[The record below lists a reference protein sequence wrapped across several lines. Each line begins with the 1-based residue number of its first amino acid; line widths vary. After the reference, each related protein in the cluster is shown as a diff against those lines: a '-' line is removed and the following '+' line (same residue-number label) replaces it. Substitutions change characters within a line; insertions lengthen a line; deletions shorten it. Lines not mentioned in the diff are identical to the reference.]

1 MNVACV
7 LGRLTDNPKITNYS
21 GNDGQQGTI
30 ARYTLAVDRP
40 GRRDQNGQNVDFIN
54 CVVFGKG
61 AEFAQKYLAKG
72 RKIAVSGRIQTGSY
86 TNKDGHKVYT
96 TDILVA
102 EQNFADGKPAEQQNQ
117 NQGYQYQQNAAPQ
130 TQGYQYQN
138 QQMPNQQYA
147 PVQQT
152 VTQPQMNQ
160 NYGYQMPQNPVPT
173 APPQM
178 TNEQFMQIPPNVDD
192 GSLPFN

>member
-40 GRRDQNGQNVDFIN
+40 GRRDQNGQNADFIN

-72 RKIAVSGRIQTGSY
+72 RKIAVTGRIQTGSY
-86 TNKDGHKVYT
+86 TNKDGHKIYT

-138 QQMPNQQYA
+138 QQYAQNQQYG
-147 PVQQT
+147 Q
-152 VTQPQMNQ
+152 TQPQMNQ

-173 APPQM
+173 APPM
-178 TNEQFMQIPPNVDD
+178 TNEQFMQIPSDVDD
-192 GSLPFN
+192 GSLPFS